1 MQRFVL
7 KPMYITLY
15 KERKGG
21 FGRGPYWILVIIF
34 GLESTTE
41 PMFEEE
47 VQCRRRQWTEVGEGI
62 TCAYQRNR
70 KTRHY
75 YGMTEDMTHQTGPA
89 ALSGCQTNTPA
100 CCMSVWVF
108 V

>member
-1 MQRFVL
+1 
-7 KPMYITLY
+7 MYIALY

-47 VQCRRRQWTEVGEGI
+47 VQCTRRQWTEVGEGI

-70 KTRHY
+70 LTK
-75 YGMTEDMTHQTGPA
+75 PA
-89 ALSGCQTNTPA
+89 LQPSLVVRQIRLRAA
-100 CCMSVWVF
+100 
-108 V
+108 